1 MSNKKGFLTLS
12 PLMVFITIY
21 LVSSIV
27 AGDFYKVPISVAFM
41 LASIYAVAIGKGT
54 IAERVNTFSRGA
66 GTSGIMLM
74 LWVFVLAGAFASS
87 AKSIGC
93 IDSTV
98 GLMLRVVPEDMILPG
113 IFLTT
118 CFVSMSIGTSVGCI
132 VALVPIAAGLAT
144 ATDSS
149 LPLFVGV
156 VVGGAFFGDNL
167 SFISDTTIAATTSQD
182 CKMAD
187 KFKANSWLAFPAA
200 AIILIVYGLIG
211 RDISTPPSL
220 PNVDAIKIVPY
231 LTVLVA
237 AVSGLNV
244 MIVLTL
250 GIILTGA
257 IGIGTGDTDLYG
269 WMGAMGDGIMSMG
282 ELIIITMLAGGL
294 FEVVKANGGIDF
306 IISKTASHISGKR
319 GGEAVIGTLVASV
332 DVCTANNTVAIIT
345 VSGIARQISK
355 RLGIDNR
362 RTASLLDTFS
372 CITQGI
378 IPYGAQMLMASGLA
392 HVSPVEIMPYLYY
405 PYALA
410 AVTVASIIFRFPKAY
425 AK

>member
-118 CFVSMSIGTSVGCI
+118 CFVSMS
-132 VALVPIAAGLAT
+132 AGLAT

-156 VVGGAFFGDNL
+156 VVGWAFFGDNL

-392 HVSPVEIMPYLYY
+392 HV
-405 PYALA
+405 
-410 AVTVASIIFRFPKAY
+410 
-425 AK
+425 